1 MRIFDTNVQQL
12 KYTVLMEV
20 AYQTWLG
27 NDSFAVFNEI
37 ANEIVKKDKPPMSC
51 CIYKDR
57 AIVAERIRLLALGGK
72 QGTILMLF
80 RLLILHVMNVLR
92 RGIR

>member
-57 AIVAERIRLLALGGK
+57 AIVAERIRLALGGNK
-72 QGTILMLF
+72 TILMLF